1 MGVGVREKWYIAVNR
16 PLTRRN
22 RRIGIDH
29 MIYNSI
35 MRSKT
40 GDERT
45 FTETARR
52 QQIIACAIDVIAEV
66 GYPQTTIRK
75 IADRAGIAMSVV
87 LYHFGTKDGLIEAVI
102 ASMYQAALETVP
114 PAINRAR
121 TQTDKLAA
129 YIRSSIDYFDT
140 HRPQLTALAQ
150 LGTSYKPHS
159 GKHFGDLGLTPEL
172 SEQLAQLDPASL
184 LRAGQKT
191 GEFCYFPVDSTA
203 IALQAA
209 VNAVVE
215 KILRDPEFDVHRY
228 SDDLVK
234 MFNRMVRNA

>member
-114 PAINRAR
+114 PR
-121 TQTDKLAA
+121 
-129 YIRSSIDYFDT
+129 
-140 HRPQLTALAQ
+140 
-150 LGTSYKPHS
+150 
-159 GKHFGDLGLTPEL
+159 
-172 SEQLAQLDPASL
+172 
-184 LRAGQKT
+184 
-191 GEFCYFPVDSTA
+191 
-203 IALQAA
+203 
-209 VNAVVE
+209 
-215 KILRDPEFDVHRY
+215 
-228 SDDLVK
+228 
-234 MFNRMVRNA
+234 